1 MYVCQTPPIAEPL
14 PTDSSC
20 ARVLTRFQWAAGLAF
35 ESHGVRLGIQVN
47 DLAMRDETG
56 LWERLC
62 GCLPPG
68 SAPADL
74 LQADCLYSLA
84 TVADRSHSTPGHS
97 YFLYRGSC
105 RLAHSRD
112 IDALL
117 QLWESDLH
125 AQVAAHSRER
135 LFVHAGAVGWHGRAI
150 VLPGRSFSGKTT
162 LVRALMQA
170 GATYLSDEYA
180 VLDGNGLIYPYAK
193 PLSLRDEAG
202 SPTGRHSAE
211 SLGGQVEDGPLRVG
225 LVLCCRYEAGVRW
238 QPRPLSS
245 GRALLALLDN
255 AVPVRE
261 QPARTLETLR
271 EVVLAAPAFAGK
283 RGDAGQVI
291 TWLNTQFHH
300 PSPDLITN

>member
-1 MYVCQTPPIAEPL
+1 MYACQTLPITEPL
-14 PTDSSC
+14 PTDSPC
-20 ARVLTRFQWAAGLAF
+20 MRVLTRFKWATGLAF

-47 DLAMRDETG
+47 DLALRCETG
-56 LWERLC
+56 LWGRLC

-74 LQADCLYSLA
+74 LKVACLYSLA
-84 TVADRSHSTPGHS
+84 TVADRSRSRPGYSH
-97 YFLYRGSC
+97 FLYRGYR

-112 IDALL
+112 IDVLL

-135 LFVHAGAVGWHGRAI
+135 LFIHAGVVGWHGRAI
-150 VLPGRSFSGKTT
+150 LLPGRSFSGKTT
-162 LVRALMQA
+162 LVAALVRA

-180 VLDGNGLIYPYAK
+180 VLDPNGLVYPYAK

-202 SPTGRHSAE
+202 RPSGRHSAE
-211 SLGGQVEDGPLRVG
+211 SLGGQVEDGPLPVG
-225 LVLCCRYEAGVRW
+225 LVLNCRYEAGAPW

-261 QPARTLETLR
+261 QPLQTLETLR
-271 EVVLAAPAFAGK
+271 EVVLAAPAFVGR
-283 RGDAGQVI
+283 RGDPSQVI
-291 TWLNTQFHH
+291 SWLQIKFYH
-300 PSPDLITN
+300 PSPDLII